1 MILFNF
7 LKIQLRIVLKKYKK
21 LKEIQKIAIKH
32 IQYNN
37 NTKWLFKYHKNLILV
52 PIERCS
58 VV

>member
-1 MILFNF
+1 
-7 LKIQLRIVLKKYKK
+7 LRIVLKNKTE

-32 IQYNN
+32 IKYNN
-37 NTKWLFKYHKNLILV
+37 NTKLLFKYHKNLILV